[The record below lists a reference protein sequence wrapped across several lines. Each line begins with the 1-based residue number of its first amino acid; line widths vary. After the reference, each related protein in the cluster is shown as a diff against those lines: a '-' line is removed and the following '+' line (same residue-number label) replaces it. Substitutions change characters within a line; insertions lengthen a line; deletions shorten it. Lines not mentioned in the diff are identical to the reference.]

1 MVETYYVAGKFV
13 AASEAVIPVDDL
25 AIMRGFGVFDLL
37 RTRNGKPLF
46 LKEHIL
52 RLHAS
57 ARRIGLDLPWSQQKL
72 IEVVMKTLHRNVHR
86 ESNIR
91 IVVTG
96 GSSPDFITPQGKPRL
111 LVLVTRAPE
120 LPAWW
125 YTKGV
130 KIITFSSERSIPGA
144 KSIDYVQATIA
155 LRKARDQNAIEALY
169 VDRNDHVLEGTTSN
183 LFAFI
188 NDRLVTPGKGIL
200 TGITRSAVLDLSA
213 KIVSVNIRDIRRDE
227 LLTADEVFI
236 TGTNKVIV
244 PVIQVDDATIGQG
257 LPGGRTRKLMDA
269 LNAQIDDHYQTQYD

>member
-1 MVETYYVAGKFV
+1 
-13 AASEAVIPVDDL
+13 
-25 AIMRGFGVFDLL
+25 
-37 RTRNGKPLF
+37 
-46 LKEHIL
+46 
-52 RLHAS
+52 
-57 ARRIGLDLPWSQQKL
+57 
-72 IEVVMKTLHRNVHR
+72 MKTLHRNAHQ

-91 IVVTG
+91 IVLTG

-155 LRKARDQNAIEALY
+155 LKRARDQNAIEALY
-169 VDRNDHVLEGTTSN
+169 VDRNDLALEGTTSN

-200 TGITRSAVLDLSA
+200 NGITRNAVLDLAA
-213 KIVSVNIRDIRRDE
+213 KTTAVDIRNIRRDE
-227 LLTADEVFI
+227 VLTADEVFI
-236 TGTNKVIV
+236 TGTNKGIV
-244 PVIQVDDATIGQG
+244 PVIQVDDATIGPG
-257 LPGGRTRKLMDA
+257 LPGGRTLKLMDA
-269 LNAQIDDHYQTQYD
+269 LNSQIDDYYQAQDDSEIRGA